1 MNIFSRNKESSDPAV
16 IINNCLDEV
25 SNRITDSLSE
35 EEYRWSKPWGVKRF
49 ESLIL
54 TKFFM
59 QYAFNLLSEEKL
71 QDDERTGF
79 NILCDTSFSELFNNE
94 FSSVGLNYEDMQDE
108 IQSKIDGYIE
118 ARKGTKPP
126 FCWHSIYQL
135 ITLSKSRED
144 LQNEIK
150 NKTDGLE
157 LIRGN
162 ENFASMIPQYESQI
176 KVLKDKANAFESAE
190 MMFPHMVRFTKDK
203 LREIKLK
210 KIKAISKKLA
220 KQEKGKK

>member
-79 NILCDTSFSELFNNE
+79 YNLCDTSFSELFNNE
-94 FSSVGLNYEDMQDE
+94 FSSVGLNYEDMQEE
-108 IQSKIDGYIE
+108 IQCKIDGYIE
-118 ARKGTKPP
+118 ARKGSKPP
-126 FCWHSIYQL
+126 LCWHSI
-135 ITLSKSRED
+135 
-144 LQNEIK
+144 
-150 NKTDGLE
+150 
-157 LIRGN
+157 
-162 ENFASMIPQYESQI
+162 
-176 KVLKDKANAFESAE
+176 
-190 MMFPHMVRFTKDK
+190 
-203 LREIKLK
+203 
-210 KIKAISKKLA
+210 
-220 KQEKGKK
+220 